1 MEGLENPTRLGVND
15 KRHLFQM
22 LLAMSERLLYLN
34 KFPVDMED
42 YALSL
47 IPQAEEDAFRL
58 LCDKHN
64 ATITRSDTFNF
75 RHVGNDTFML
85 HLYPDPTVRYRHDQQ
100 VFLRWDH
107 QNDLPWLSKNNRF
120 YNKVD
125 KWCRN
130 QLRLEEQLLR
140 TAKVIKA
147 IVHSCNT
154 VGQYKR
160 VSPELLAFLPDKYK
174 IALQGYEKQSPYPAI
189 TVEPEEIDAAI
200 ANLAYAALQPPHKSE
215 EDYNR
220 GTSFS
225 QRHRT
230 SYNLEKFP
238 RTIEYDR
245 KRVRQLQL

>member
-1 MEGLENPTRLGVND
+1 MEDTNNPTRLGVND

-22 LLAMSERLLYLN
+22 LLAMSERMLYLN

-42 YALSL
+42 FALSL
-47 IPQAEEDAFRL
+47 IPKPEEDAFRL
-58 LCDKHN
+58 LCDTHKG
-64 ATITRSDTFNF
+64 TITKSNTFNF
-75 RHVGNDTFML
+75 RHVGEDTFQL
-85 HLYPDPTVRYRHDQQ
+85 HLYPDPAVRYRHHQQ
-100 VFLRWDH
+100 VFLSWHHD
-107 QNDLPWLSKNNRF
+107 NELPWLSKENRF

-140 TAKVIKA
+140 TATVIKA

-160 VSPELLAFLPDKYK
+160 VSPELLAFLPEKYK

-200 ANLAYAALQPPHKSE
+200 ANLSYASLLPPHKSE
-215 EDYNR
+215 EEYNR

-225 QRHRT
+225 QRYRS

-238 RTIEYDR
+238 RTVEYDR
-245 KRVRQLQL
+245 KKVRQLNL

>member
-22 LLAMSERLLYLN
+22 LLAMSERMLYLN

-42 YALSL
+42 FALSL

-58 LCDKHN
+58 LCDKHKG
-64 ATITRSDTFNF
+64 TITKSPTFNF
-75 RHVGNDTFML
+75 RHVGEDAFML
-85 HLYPDPTVRYRHDQQ
+85 HLYPDPSLRYRHHSQ
-100 VFLRWDH
+100 VFLSWHHD
-107 QNDLPWLSKNNRF
+107 NDLPWLSKQNRF
-120 YNKVD
+120 FNKVD

-130 QLRLEEQLLR
+130 QIRLEEQMLR
-140 TAKVIKA
+140 TAKVLKA

-160 VSPELLAFLPDKYK
+160 VSPELLTFLPEKYQV
-174 IALQGYEKQSPYPAI
+174 ALKGYEKSSPYPAM

-200 ANLAYAALQPPHKSE
+200 ANLSYASLLPTHKSE
-215 EDYNR
+215 EDFNAQTQY
-220 GTSFS
+220 S
-225 QRHRT
+225 QRYRN
-230 SYNLEKFP
+230 SYTLEKFP

-245 KRVRQLQL
+245 KKVRQLQL